1 MSRRSPR
8 LAAMRATIAATVT
21 ANEQQQPQPHSH
33 RVMQYYIRLLETVYD
48 PAERMDVAIAAFE
61 YIFQNW
67 PTLNWSNG
75 DYTERLKTAMTN
87 LEATLPEFNEVNLCK
102 KLRLTTL
109 FQELRTLLQ

>member
-8 LAAMRATIAATVT
+8 LAAMRSACS
-21 ANEQQQPQPHSH
+21 EQQQQQQQQPHSH
-33 RVMQYYIRLLETVYD
+33 RVMQYYIHLLETLYD
-48 PAERMDVAIAAFE
+48 PAERMDVAIATFE

-67 PTLNWSNG
+67 PTLNWTNG

-87 LEATLPEFNEVNLCK
+87 LEATLPELNEVNLCK

-109 FQELRTLLQ
+109 FQELRALFD

>member
-8 LAAMRATIAATVT
+8 LAAMRATSAT
-21 ANEQQQPQPHSH
+21 EQPQQQPHSE
-33 RVMQYYIRLLETVYD
+33 RVIHYYVRLLETVYD
-48 PAERMDVAIAAFE
+48 PSERMDVAISVFE

-67 PTLNWSNG
+67 PTLNWSHT
-75 DYTERLKTAMTN
+75 DCTERLKTAMTN
-87 LEATLPEFNEVNLCK
+87 LEATLPELHDVNLCK